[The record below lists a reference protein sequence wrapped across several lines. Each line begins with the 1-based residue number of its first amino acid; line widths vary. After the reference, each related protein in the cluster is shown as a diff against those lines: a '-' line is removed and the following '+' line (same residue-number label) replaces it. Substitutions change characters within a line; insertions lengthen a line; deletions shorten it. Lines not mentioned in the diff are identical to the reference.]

1 MDSIIALATLLFAA
15 TTILLGI
22 AKSFPLLCVLLFA
35 AGIGWIHIV
44 ASLNISAQTMSPV
57 PLRARAI
64 SMYLL
69 ILQGGMAAG
78 SAAWGALASSYGIAR
93 TLLFAGCALL
103 LGLAAIPNFR
113 LTAGELPL
121 GTAVQE

>member
-1 MDSIIALATLLFAA
+1 MDSIVALATVLFAA
-15 TTILLGI
+15 ATIALGI
-22 AKSFPLLCVLLFA
+22 TKLFPLLCFILFA
-35 AGIGWIHIV
+35 AGAGWIHIV
-44 ASLNISAQTMSPV
+44 ASLNISAQTMSPL

-78 SAAWGALASSYGIAR
+78 SAAWGAIANVYGIERA
-93 TLLFAGCALL
+93 LLFAGCALL
-103 LGLAAIPNFR
+103 AGLAAIPSFR
-113 LTAGELPL
+113 LTASELPL